1 MYYNQLL
8 HEQRNNIKSTWQTL
22 NALIKKSKQS
32 STYPESFDD
41 NGKCVS
47 DKNVAVNKFN
57 QYFVNVGVDL
67 ANKIP
72 VPNQNTSF
80 HGYMPKQNECNL
92 FLSPVLEED
101 IIATVNTC
109 KSKTSCDHNNID
121 MVIVKQVI
129 DYIAKPLAHVC
140 SRSFEYG
147 VFPDNMKLAK
157 VIPLFKAGDRSLF
170 SNYRPI
176 SLLSQFSKILEK
188 LFNERLDKFI
198 DKFQLLNNCQYGFRS
213 QMSTSHALL
222 DLVEEIMTSID
233 ARKKISIGVFIDLK
247 KLLIQLTMIC

>member
-1 MYYNQLL
+1 MLVLKRICCIKNFSKKEHSLFNLGIKSYKNKLTNILRKSEKMYYNQLL

-41 NGKCVS
+41 NGKYVS

-92 FLSPVLEED
+92 FL
-101 IIATVNTC
+101 
-109 KSKTSCDHNNID
+109 KS
-121 MVIVKQVI
+121 
-129 DYIAKPLAHVC
+129 C
-140 SRSFEYG
+140 S
-147 VFPDNMKLAK
+147 
-157 VIPLFKAGDRSLF
+157 
-170 SNYRPI
+170 
-176 SLLSQFSKILEK
+176 
-188 LFNERLDKFI
+188 
-198 DKFQLLNNCQYGFRS
+198 
-213 QMSTSHALL
+213 
-222 DLVEEIMTSID
+222 
-233 ARKKISIGVFIDLK
+233 
-247 KLLIQLTMIC
+247 